1 MPWKVRKRKC
11 RQRDG
16 DKGKYVVVKVK
27 RGGGTKQSSCHTTKN
42 LAKRATRARYA
53 SAYGE
58 SVMKITAGQLR
69 QIIKEELTSLSEIA
83 GDGELSP
90 EEAEALRKLVGDA
103 SEDALGDPPSYL
115 PDVTAKSLPP
125 WAEAV
130 RKDMMAMKT
139 ASGGDHF
146 ELAIRVNN
154 ALDKA
159 GVDFT
164 IDSQEGDKM
173 TFYKDGKELPSLD
186 IDGLQDATAVSKAWA
201 RIARQLGI
209 S

>member
-69 QIIKEELTSLSEIA
+69 QIIKEELGSLNEQHIPQDMLERLNSAMMSIA
-83 GDGELSP
+83 EFVMDKYDDDSAEGIAETEAILTDELNGFMES
-90 EEAEALRKLVGDA
+90 L
-103 SEDALGDPPSYL
+103 ED
-115 PDVTAKSLPP
+115 
-125 WAEAV
+125 
-130 RKDMMAMKT
+130 MAM
-139 ASGGDHF
+139 SRPPGDDLKPAPDNDMDVDNDGMISAD
-146 ELAIRVNN
+146 ELRDEIEDIRDD
-154 ALDKA
+154 L
-159 GVDFT
+159 
-164 IDSQEGDKM
+164 
-173 TFYKDGKELPSLD
+173 
-186 IDGLQDATAVSKAWA
+186 
-201 RIARQLGI
+201 
-209 S
+209 

>member
-27 RGGGTKQSSCHTTKN
+27 RGGGTKQSSCHTSK
-42 LAKRATRARYA
+42 KRAQAATRARYA

-69 QIIKEELTSLSEIA
+69 QIINEELTQVLTEVDSD

-90 EEAEALRKLVGDA
+90 DELRDLADKLDDSNELPSWAQAAGEKLKAMKNTQDA
-103 SEDALGDPPSYL
+103 VVYTNTNLEFLDAL
-115 PDVTAKSLPP
+115 
-125 WAEAV
+125 EA
-130 RKDMMAMKT
+130 
-139 ASGGDHF
+139 
-146 ELAIRVNN
+146 
-154 ALDKA
+154 A
-159 GVDFT
+159 GVDFET
-164 IDSQEGDKM
+164 GGMHIDELH
-173 TFYKDGKELPSLD
+173 FYKDGKELASLD
-186 IDGLQDATAVSKAWA
+186 IDGLQDASAVSKAWA
-201 RIARQLGI
+201 GIVRQLGI